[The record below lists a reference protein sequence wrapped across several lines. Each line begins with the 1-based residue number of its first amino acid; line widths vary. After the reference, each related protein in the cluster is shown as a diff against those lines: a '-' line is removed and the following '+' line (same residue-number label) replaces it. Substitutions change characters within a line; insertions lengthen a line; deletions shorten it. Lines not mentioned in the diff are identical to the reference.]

1 MTLLAQP
8 EPNLGLSLDKRQRAM
23 LKEMGIQVWQP
34 VAQVTAAAPAPAA
47 PPVQM
52 AAAPAVAAPSATSAA
67 SVAIDSGAARA
78 PIQRVAGTFDTP
90 KQAFQAPQAAP
101 ERQNTA
107 HNSPSPKA
115 WHVGTLQTLY
125 TPHTP
130 TNAARWLVLLES
142 PASALQE
149 AFNPLEGDA
158 GKLLDNMLRA
168 AQLHTAGSAMLV
180 PLVRGGGASG
190 DLSADLAGV
199 IASFQPDVVLVM
211 GRLAAQAV
219 LQSSEPLGKLRGQ
232 IHRFHSAPTLITIDP
247 AYLLRNPLD
256 KAKVWDDL
264 CLAMSL
270 VQAS

>member
-1 MTLLAQP
+1 MTLLAGP
-8 EPNLGLSLDKRQRAM
+8 GPNLSLSLDKRQRAM

-34 VAQVTAAAPAPAA
+34 VAQVAAAAPAPAA

-52 AAAPAVAAPSATSAA
+52 AAAPAVAVA
-67 SVAIDSGAARA
+67 SVASVSIDSGATRA
-78 PIQRVAGTFDTP
+78 HNQRAAGTFDTQ
-90 KQAFQAPQAAP
+90 KQSFQAPQAAP
-101 ERQNTA
+101 EFQNTA
-107 HNSPSPKA
+107 HNSPSPNA
-115 WHVGTLQTLY
+115 WRVGTLQTLY
-125 TPHTP
+125 TPHPP
-130 TNAARWLVLLES
+130 TTAARWLVLLES

-180 PLVRGGGASG
+180 PLVRGGGVSG
-190 DLSADLAGV
+190 DLNADLAGV

-219 LQSSEPLGKLRGQ
+219 LQSTEPLGKLRGH
-232 IHRFHSAPTLITIDP
+232 IHRVHSAPTLITIDP

>member
-1 MTLLAQP
+1 MTIPAGP
-8 EPNLGLSLDKRQRAM
+8 GPNPSLSLDKRQRAM

-34 VAQVTAAAPAPAA
+34 VAQVA
-47 PPVQM
+47 
-52 AAAPAVAAPSATSAA
+52 AAAPAVAAASVPSVP

-78 PIQRVAGTFDTP
+78 HIHRVAATLDTP
-90 KQAFQAPQAAP
+90 KQAFQAPQADP
-101 ERQNTA
+101 ERHNTA

-115 WHVGTLQTLY
+115 WRVGTLQTLY
-125 TPHTP
+125 TPPTP
-130 TNAARWLVLLES
+130 TTAARWLVLLES

-232 IHRFHSAPTLITIDP
+232 IHRLHSAPTLITIDP